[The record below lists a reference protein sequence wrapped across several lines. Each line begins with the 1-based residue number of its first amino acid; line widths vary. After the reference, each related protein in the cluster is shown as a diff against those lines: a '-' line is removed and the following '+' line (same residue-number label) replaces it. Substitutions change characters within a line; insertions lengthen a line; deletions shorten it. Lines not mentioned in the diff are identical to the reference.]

1 MAKKTTPTKSESYF
15 GGGSFDYMGPRE
27 ILPDTK
33 ILNVEISFEDALKIH
48 LAMGECLSKLNSYKR
63 NARPK
68 RVMTFAIHLDSNT
81 VTIHDS
87 QQKRDVP
94 T

>member
-1 MAKKTTPTKSESYF
+1 
-15 GGGSFDYMGPRE
+15 MGPRE

-33 ILNVEISFEDALKIH
+33 ILNVEISFEEAMKIH
-48 LAMGECLSKLNSYKR
+48 LAMGDCLSKLNTYKR

-68 RVMTFAIHLDSNT
+68 RVMTFAIHLDSNS

-87 QQKRDVP
+87 QQKKNASTSP
-94 T
+94 